1 MDGHHRLKRFGAD
14 IGKEEGVAMSPQAVL
29 AIHGGAGEID
39 RGAFSSGAERAFRD
53 ALDAVLEQGGRALE
67 RGVSALDV
75 VTQAVVMLEDCPLFN
90 AGRGAAYTSAE
101 THELDAA
108 IMDGTTR
115 AAGAVACVRG
125 VRNPVL
131 GARMVMERS
140 PHVLMVGEGATAF
153 LREQGAVF
161 EPESYFH
168 SERRLVQLR
177 EARETG
183 FFGMSTERE
192 SAPAD
197 QGSPERIVPLAAP
210 LDERSKMGTV
220 GAVALDRYGHLAAA
234 ASTGGL
240 TNKLP
245 GRVGD
250 TAVIGAGC
258 YADER
263 VAVACTGMGECFIR
277 LGVAG
282 GVAARMR
289 YRGASLEEAG
299 EEAIDE
305 IRQLGG
311 KGGLIAVDRSGGVV
325 IPFHAGGM
333 YRGWT
338 RAGGVRHVAIY
349 GDEQLGDE
357 PLGPAL

>member
-1 MDGHHRLKRFGAD
+1 
-14 IGKEEGVAMSPQAVL
+14 MSAQAIL

-39 RGAFSSGAERAFRD
+39 RRAFSSGADREFRD
-53 ALDAVLEQGGRALE
+53 ALDAILEQGGRALE
-67 RGVSALDV
+67 QGASALDV

-108 IMDGTTR
+108 IMDGATR
-115 AAGAVACVRG
+115 AAGAVACVHG

-131 GARMVMERS
+131 GARMVMEHS
-140 PHVLMVGEGATAF
+140 PHVLMAGEGAMAF
-153 LREQGAVF
+153 LRERGAVF

-177 EARETG
+177 EAREKG
-183 FFGMSTERE
+183 FFGVATERE
-192 SAPAD
+192 TDGAD
-197 QGSPERIVPLAAP
+197 QARQGQDVPLTVPPAP

-220 GAVALDRYGHLAAA
+220 GAVALDRHGHLAAA

-250 TAVIGAGC
+250 TPVIGAGC
-258 YADER
+258 FADEN

-305 IRQLGG
+305 VRRLGG
-311 KGGLIAVDRSGGVV
+311 RGGLIAVDRSGGVV

-333 YRGWT
+333 YRGWS
-338 RAGGVRHVAIY
+338 RAGGARHVAIY
-349 GDEQLGDE
+349 GDEKLG
-357 PLGPAL
+357 G